1 MDIVRFVAERKISA
15 AIDEGLFAGL
25 PTRGQIDCSLQGEK
39 FFAWWF
45 RTHYGH
51 DALMEREEEQQAA
64 AEKPRKREDVLEEPE
79 TTTGGTGTL
88 PQGGV
93 PNPGFTSRGD

>member
-1 MDIVRFVAERKISA
+1 MDIVRFVAERKISN
-15 AIDEGLFAGL
+15 AIDEGRFTGL

-51 DALMEREEEQQAA
+51 DALMEREEEKAA

-79 TTTGGTGTL
+79 NTTGGTGTL